1 MTLSIDA
8 IIQIAAF
15 FTGISSLIVLIYLSF
30 ISPHKSVRLGLMV
43 VFFHA
48 LNYFM
53 GIAFSLSISMGP
65 SLKNILAAFQL
76 LTVPLLLYSVLRL
89 IEALGKVSGRF
100 FRPVGRVLL
109 FILTVAEIIFFVTS
123 FSLPMLSLIVS
134 VLIMVFSLYLWAYL
148 FCIRTA
154 NNLSNRIRLTGLI
167 GYSLIIP
174 WMVLERML
182 PRTRQIHP
190 ADAVSFLFLTIAAL
204 IFSIRYMVNRSS
216 PSGSAED
223 VSATPLEVQLRFG
236 LTDRETEVMELLAES
251 CSYKE
256 IASCLGISM
265 ATVKTHVSRVYKK
278 TGVSGR
284 SELKYRFR
292 EPL

>member
-1 MTLSIDA
+1 MTLSIDN

-30 ISPHKSVRLGLMV
+30 LSTHKAARLGLWV

-48 LNYFM
+48 LNYIM
-53 GIAFSLSISMGP
+53 GIVFSLNNSMG
-65 SLKNILAAFQL
+65 LAVINTLAGFQL
-76 LTVPLLLYSVLRL
+76 LTVPLLLYSVMRL
-89 IEALGKVSGRF
+89 IEALGKVPYRIFYTAGR
-100 FRPVGRVLL
+100 GLL
-109 FILTVAEIIFFVTS
+109 FILTVVEIIFFASS
-123 FSLPMLSLIVS
+123 FSHPLLSLIIS
-134 VLIMVFSLYLWAYL
+134 VLIMIFALYLWVYL
-148 FCIRTA
+148 FSMKTV
-154 NNLSNRIRLTGLI
+154 NDLSSRIRLTGLI

-174 WMVLERML
+174 WMFIERIV

-204 IFSIRYMVNRSS
+204 IFSIRYMVNSS
-216 PSGSAED
+216 SSSEDDGPSLVD
-223 VSATPLEVQLRFG
+223 VQMRFG
-236 LTDRETEVMELLAES
+236 LTDRETEVLQLLAQS

-256 IASCLGISM
+256 IASSLGISM

-278 TGVSGR
+278 TETSGR

-292 EPL
+292 EPK